1 MFKRIFVASIVIIA
15 FLSLSYSI
23 HSFANEEDT
32 KAPIDY
38 SGGLLDNRIGYS
50 AVASSQTAK
59 KDEVITVTDNDES
72 TYQLLPRYD
81 GGATRMDHFIYEL
94 TEPTKIG
101 YIRLKTDIPESQI
114 NVYFLNGSGGVL
126 KTYTPTSTTKDGSLI
141 KLPED
146 ISLVDV
152 SKVAIHNK
160 STTDVNIMEF
170 NVYSTIYTEEP
181 TTEEPTTDEPTTDE
195 PTTDEPATDEPAT
208 DSKNVHLR
216 IQMVDGFEKEYT
228 LTTEE
233 ADDFE
238 NWLSKRLNGE
248 GNAIYTF
255 NNEELKRTEN
265 LVYDQ
270 IVYYEITNL

>member
-59 KDEVITVTDNDES
+59 KDEVTTVTDNDES

-81 GGATRMDHFIYEL
+81 GGATRLDHFIYEL

-114 NVYFLNGSGGVL
+114 NVYFLNSSGGVL

-146 ISLVDV
+146 ISLVNV
-152 SKVAIHNK
+152 SKVAVHNK
-160 STTDVNIMEF
+160 STNDVNIMEF

-181 TTEEPTTDEPTTDE
+181 V
-195 PTTDEPATDEPAT
+195 TDEPATDEPVTDEPVTDEPAT
-208 DSKNVHLR
+208 ESKNVHLR
-216 IQMVDGFEKEYT
+216 IQMVDGFEREYF
-228 LTTEE
+228 LTTKE

-238 NWLSKRLNGE
+238 NWLNKRLNDE
-248 GNAIYTF
+248 GAAIYTF
-255 NNEELKRTEN
+255 KTKELPRTEN
-265 LVYDQ
+265 LVYDK
-270 IVYYEITNL
+270 IVYYEITDL

>member
-1 MFKRIFVASIVIIA
+1 MFKKKLIITSIIIVA

-23 HSFANEEDT
+23 QSFANEEDT
-32 KAPIDY
+32 KALIDY
-38 SGGLLDNRIGYS
+38 SGGLLDDRIGYS
-50 AVASSQTAK
+50 AVASSQTPK
-59 KDEVITVTDNDES
+59 KDEVTTITDNDES

-81 GGATRMDHFIYEL
+81 GGATRLDHFIFEL

-101 YIRLKTDIPESQI
+101 YIRIKTDIPESQI
-114 NVYFLNGSGGVL
+114 NVYFLNSSGGVL

-141 KLPED
+141 QLPED

-181 TTEEPTTDEPTTDE
+181 TTE
-195 PTTDEPATDEPAT
+195 EPAT